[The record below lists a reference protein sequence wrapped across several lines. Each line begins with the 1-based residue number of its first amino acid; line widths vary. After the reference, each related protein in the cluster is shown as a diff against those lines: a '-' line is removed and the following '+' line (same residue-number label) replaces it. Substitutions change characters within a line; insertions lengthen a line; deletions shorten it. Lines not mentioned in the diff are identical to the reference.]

1 MDEDVTSRV
10 FGPAENATAAD
21 AIEPFASGREARS
34 SARGDDLGEALNIQD
49 VAGLVG
55 CSPWTVRNTLIPKGL
70 PCFRAGANGRL
81 IFYREQVVRW
91 LLRQQR
97 LQGGRP

>member
-1 MDEDVTSRV
+1 MDEDVTSRL
-10 FGPAENATAAD
+10 FGTAVSGSNAD
-21 AIEPFASGREARS
+21 VIEPAASGSAARS
-34 SARGDDLGEALNIQD
+34 SARGDELGDALNIRD
-49 VAGLVG
+49 VAVLVG

-70 PCFRAGANGRL
+70 PCFRTGANGRL
-81 IFYREQVVRW
+81 IFYRQQVVRW